1 MRGNYVVSFRLYTL
15 RKRERVEYT
24 IEKVRER
31 KTYYEFGK
39 RRKKRDNKTSQ
50 DHFQDCNKVFLDI
63 IGVTIDVI
71 NTCIIVIICLFDL

>member
-24 IEKVRER
+24 IEKERER
-31 KTYYEFGK
+31 KIYFECGK
-39 RRKKRDNKTSQ
+39 RRKKRVYKTSQ

-63 IGVTIDVI
+63 IGVKIDVI
-71 NTCIIVIICLFDL
+71 NTYYRNNMFF